1 MAQIARISAVAARR
15 IALAAQGLADPRPTG
30 RIDKRHIR
38 RVLDRVALLQI
49 DSVNVLARSHYL
61 PVFSRLGPYP
71 RETLDEMAAHR
82 PPGDDRAHP
91 HPAKRE
97 LFEYWG
103 HEASLLPV
111 PMHRLLRWRMERVDK
126 EAWRSMKA
134 LARENPKLIDQVLE
148 QVREQGPVRS
158 ADTGFERS
166 ETAMWGW
173 HDGKIALEYLF
184 FTGQLT
190 AASRRNF
197 ERVYDLVERVLP
209 PEALSEPTPSEPEA
223 QLELLRIAARCLGVA
238 TEPDLG
244 DYFRLPRSASR
255 AGVAALV
262 AAGELTPVAV
272 EGWEAP
278 AYLWPAARRPRRVS
292 ARALLSPFDS
302 LVWFRDR
309 TERLFDFRYRIEIYT
324 PAHKR
329 VHGYYVLP
337 FLLGE
342 ELVAR
347 VDLKADRK
355 AGALLVQAAHAED
368 GVDVEEVAGE
378 LSAELDAMAGW
389 LGLEDVTVKR
399 RGDLAGPLRA
409 VRS

>member
-1 MAQIARISAVAARR
+1 MAQIARISASAARR
-15 IALAAQGLADPRPTG
+15 IALAAQGFADPRPAG

-38 RVLDRVALLQI
+38 RVFDRVALLQI

-71 RETLDEMAAHR
+71 REALDEMAAHS
-82 PPGDDRAHP
+82 PPGDERAHP
-91 HPAKRE
+91 HPARRE

-111 PMHRLLRWRMERVDK
+111 SMHRLLRWRMERVDK

-134 LARENPKLIDQVLE
+134 LASDKPELIGQVLE
-148 QVREQGPVRS
+148 QVREQGPARS
-158 ADTGFERS
+158 SDTGFERS
-166 ETAMWGW
+166 ESAMWAW

-190 AASRRNF
+190 AAGRRNF

-209 PEALSEPTPSEPEA
+209 PQALAEPTPSESEA

-262 AAGELTPVAV
+262 AGGELTPVEV

-278 AYLWPAARRPRRVS
+278 AYLWPAARRPRAVR

-302 LVWFRDR
+302 LIWFRER
-309 TERLFDFRYRIEIYT
+309 TERLFGFRYRIEIYT

-355 AGALLVQAAHAED
+355 AGRLLVQGAYAQD
-368 GVDVEEVAGE
+368 GVDAREVAGE
-378 LSAELDAMAGW
+378 LSEELQAMAGW
-389 LGLEDVTVKR
+389 LGLDGITVKDK
-399 RGDLAGPLRA
+399 GDLAEPLRA
-409 VRS
+409 MQS